1 MTGSA
6 VSSSS
11 ALPAAPRAVTRRFPI
26 GAEYLGRDKTH
37 VRVWAP
43 AADRVEVVLQ
53 SGDATSLDAED
64 GGYFSGLLVAAAG
77 MRYQFRL
84 GTADRLP
91 PGAVSPFQA
100 QGPSGASGIR

>member
-26 GAEYLGRDKTH
+26 GAEYLERDKTH

-64 GGYFSGLLVAAAG
+64 GGYFSRLLVAAAG
-77 MRYQFRL
+77 MRYQVRL
-84 GTADRLP
+84 CTADRLLRSEERRV
-91 PGAVSPFQA
+91 GKECRS
-100 QGPSGASGIR
+100 RW